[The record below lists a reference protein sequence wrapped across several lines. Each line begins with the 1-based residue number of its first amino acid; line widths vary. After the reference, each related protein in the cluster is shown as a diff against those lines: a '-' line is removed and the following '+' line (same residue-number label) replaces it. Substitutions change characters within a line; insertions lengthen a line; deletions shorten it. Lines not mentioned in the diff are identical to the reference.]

1 VTSPTRSRH
10 EPARWRTGD
19 VHAVAQAPAWP
30 EAEPLTVERCRAVFD
45 DPPPFTLGIEEEL
58 MLVDPEALE
67 LAPVND
73 EVVALFDENSPY
85 RKELRA
91 TQIEL
96 VTPVC
101 STAKEACEALAD
113 ARAGLV
119 GALDGRVRI
128 LGAGTHPTSTTWGS
142 VSADERY
149 EMLADEYE
157 WAALRSVMCGLHVH
171 VAVGGAERTLA
182 VHNALRSYL
191 PELGALAANSPF
203 AEGRDTGLCSIRA
216 KLNEMFPR
224 SGVPPVF
231 RSWEQYVAFL
241 DWGRRGGLF
250 PDSSHLWWDLRLHP
264 TYGTVEIR
272 VCDAQTTVSDAAA
285 VGSVIQ
291 ALVAWLALRYDAGEH
306 LRGGDYFR
314 IRENS
319 WRALRHGVNGWLV
332 DLDTGEQ
339 RSTRE
344 ELAALLDELGPIG
357 HELGT
362 HEQLSDARALLGGSG
377 ADRQRRV
384 ADRDGI
390 DGLVR
395 WLVAE
400 TEGDAGSGF

>member
-1 VTSPTRSRH
+1 
-10 EPARWRTGD
+10 
-19 VHAVAQAPAWP
+19 
-30 EAEPLTVERCRAVFD
+30 
-45 DPPPFTLGIEEEL
+45 
-58 MLVDPEALE
+58 MLVDPESFE

-73 EVVALFDENSPY
+73 EVVGLFDDSSPY

-101 STAKEACEALAD
+101 STAKQACEALAD
-113 ARAGLV
+113 ARATLV
-119 GALDGRVRI
+119 AALDGRVRI
-128 LGAGTHPTSTTWGS
+128 LGAGTHPTSTAWGS

-149 EMLADEYE
+149 QMLADEYE

-171 VAVGGAERTLA
+171 VAVGGADRTLA

-191 PELGALAANSPF
+191 PELAALATNSPF

-231 RSWEQYVAFL
+231 ATWEDYVEFL

-272 VCDAQTTVSDAAA
+272 VCDAQTTVSEAAA
-285 VGSVIQ
+285 IGSVIQ
-291 ALVAWLALRYDAGEH
+291 TLVAWLALKYDAGEE
-306 LRGGDYFR
+306 LRRGDYFR

-332 DLDTGEQ
+332 DLDTGER

-344 ELAALLDELGPIG
+344 ELAVLFDELEPVGG
-357 HELGT
+357 DLGT
-362 HEQLSDARALLGGSG
+362 KEQLSQARELLAASG
-377 ADRQRRV
+377 ADHQRSV
-384 ADRDGI
+384 ANQEGI

-400 TEGDAGSGF
+400 TESDAASRT